1 MAVSEQSDNPRLRE
15 YQDRLEDL
23 MAATRDGIER
33 QAPEVLDRLATT
45 ARNVARRLEDMATEG
60 RQRAAENQA
69 TPQSNGTAEPKPPSG
84 GESTNPGA

>member
-1 MAVSEQSDNPRLRE
+1 VFERSDNRRLRE

-23 MAATRDGIER
+23 MEATRDGIER

-60 RQRAAENQA
+60 RQRAAENQT
-69 TPQSNGTAEPKPPSG
+69 TPESKGTSEPPSG
-84 GESTNPGA
+84 GESTPGT